1 MQIDFNEIPSS
12 AMAGVAQRMRDNDLD
27 PEPRPEDRILDLS
40 LRPRRL
46 AEFIGQENLKA
57 NLAVFLKAAQQREEP
72 LDHLLLYGPPGLGK
86 TTLAHIVAN
95 EMDTT
100 IHVTSGPAIER
111 PGDLVGILTNLDPN
125 AVLFID
131 EIHRLSRAVE
141 EILYPAMEDCKVDI
155 MIGKGPAARS
165 IRLEV
170 PRFTVVGA
178 TTRQGLLTGPLRDRF
193 GIISH
198 FQFYDR
204 QALYEII
211 TRSARILGYDIDAT
225 GAEEIALR
233 SRGTPRIANRLLRR
247 VRDFAQ
253 VDGLAV
259 IGKEIVD
266 KACRALEVD
275 DLGLDRIDRTLLT
288 AMIERYRGGPV
299 GLETLA
305 ATTGED
311 ATTIEDVYE
320 PYLLQIGMLQRT
332 PRGRTATEMAYK
344 HLGLKPPRRQEE
356 GSLDFD
362 SES

>member
-1 MQIDFNEIPSS
+1 
-12 AMAGVAQRMRDNDLD
+12 MRDNDLN
-27 PEPRPEDRILDLS
+27 PEKIPGEGQDELS

-46 AEFIGQENLKA
+46 TEFIGQDQLKS

-95 EMDTT
+95 EMNAP

-111 PGDLVGILTNLDPN
+111 PGDLVGILTNLDHGS
-125 AVLFID
+125 VLFID
-131 EIHRLSRAVE
+131 EIHRLSRPVE
-141 EILYPAMEDCKVDI
+141 EILYPAMEDRKVDI

-165 IRLEV
+165 IRLDV
-170 PRFTVVGA
+170 PDFTVVGA

-198 FQFYDR
+198 FQFYDPR
-204 QALYEII
+204 ALFQII
-211 TRSARILGYDIDAT
+211 TRSAHILGYSIAED
-225 GAEEIALR
+225 GAAEIARR

-253 VDGLAV
+253 VEDLA
-259 IGKEIVD
+259 EIHENIVA
-266 KACRALEVD
+266 KTAKALEID
-275 DLGLDRIDRTLLT
+275 ELGLDRIDRTILRVI
-288 AMIERYRGGPV
+288 IERYKGGPV
-299 GLETLA
+299 GLDTLA
-305 ATTGED
+305 ASTGED
-311 ATTIEDVYE
+311 PLTIEDVYE

-332 PRGRTATEMAYK
+332 PRGRAASVAAYE
-344 HLGLKPPRRQEE
+344 HLGIKPPK
-356 GSLDFD
+356 SKLDSTLDFD